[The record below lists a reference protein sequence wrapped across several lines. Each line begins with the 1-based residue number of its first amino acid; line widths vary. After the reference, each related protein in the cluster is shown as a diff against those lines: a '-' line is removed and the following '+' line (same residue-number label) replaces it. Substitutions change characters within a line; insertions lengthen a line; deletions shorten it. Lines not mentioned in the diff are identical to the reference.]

1 MSIQKQQDSTFVD
14 EQETPS
20 GNPQWHAP
28 VLNVY
33 NAEDAET
40 HVTGTHLDASSA
52 LS

>member
-1 MSIQKQQDSTFVD
+1 MSIQKQQDDLFNT
-14 EQETPS
+14 EQEAPCN
-20 GNPQWHAP
+20 NPQWHAP

-40 HVTGTHLDASSA
+40 QLTGHHIDASSF